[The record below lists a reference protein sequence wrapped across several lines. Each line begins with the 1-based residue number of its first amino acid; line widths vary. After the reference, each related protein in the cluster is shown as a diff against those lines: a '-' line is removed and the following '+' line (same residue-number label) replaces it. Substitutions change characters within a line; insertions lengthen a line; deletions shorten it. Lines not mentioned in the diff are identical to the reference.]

1 MNQVGK
7 IAAESGRARK
17 DESKPSLG
25 SVPASS
31 DPAEQLPWSPRYWLP
46 PSLWHI
52 SHGEP
57 PEGHWS
63 WVHFTRILPSR
74 SQPSLVLTRFFFR
87 RTEWKIGVSCCTFS
101 SRHTFR
107 VPQEVQPWTW
117 APQGSRNVP
126 SCIGG
131 KTAKQQKKQNKKN
144 PPCIISGHILEK
156 NNTCTFPTAAEDSQA
171 RQLSR
176 EPSGK
181 DKGKRP
187 RTQGVCRQSGRLLKI
202 ARNSHA
208 AGLQRQKAGRFR
220 KEQPQKEAG

>member
-1 MNQVGK
+1 MGFLFLDNLHDFPSSQKSSLQFQPWFWSAGLLLGNSSWFCWEKHLVNACWSYRTIEMNQVGK
-7 IAAESGRARK
+7 KEAESGRARK

-57 PEGHWS
+57 PEGHQS

-87 RTEWKIGVSCCTFS
+87 RAEWKIGVSCCTFS
-101 SRHTFR
+101 SSHTFR
-107 VPQEVQPWTW
+107 VPLEVQPWTW

-131 KTAKQQKKQNKKN
+131 KTAKQQKKQNKKTHLA
-144 PPCIISGHILEK
+144 SSLD
-156 NNTCTFPTAAEDSQA
+156 TF
-171 RQLSR
+171 
-176 EPSGK
+176 
-181 DKGKRP
+181 
-187 RTQGVCRQSGRLLKI
+187 
-202 ARNSHA
+202 
-208 AGLQRQKAGRFR
+208 
-220 KEQPQKEAG
+220 